1 MKRQEAPGP
10 LELVR
15 GFINT
20 HDLEK
25 GTDELSTPARTGAW
39 LADRRLLRPT
49 VPVDEPL
56 RLRAVEIREALRS
69 LAGANSGSGADPTAL
84 RALDELAGA
93 AAVRLRFGPDG
104 SQDVAPGCGTAPAGD
119 VTGALG
125 LLLAATARAAFDG
138 TWRRLKVCPAPD
150 CRWAFYDH
158 SKNRSGTWCQMAEC
172 GNRAKARTFRTR
184 HGGAAGADDG
194 P

>member
-25 GTDELSTPARTGAW
+25 GTDELSTPARAQAW
-39 LADRRLLRPT
+39 LADRRLLRPSAQ
-49 VPVDEPL
+49 VDEVL
-56 RLRAVEIREALRS
+56 RLRAVEIREALRA
-69 LAGANSGSGADPTAL
+69 LAGANSGAAADPTAV

-93 AAVRLRFGPDG
+93 ATVRLRFGPDG
-104 SQDVAPGCGTAPAGD
+104 SPDVAPDCGTAAARD

-125 LLLAATARAAFDG
+125 LLLAVTGRAAFDG

-172 GNRAKARTFRTR
+172 GNRAKARAFRTR
-184 HGGAAGADDG
+184 RGDPAATS
-194 P
+194 